1 MTLLLLGRRNMVPNW
16 RSVDDTI
23 KNGEF
28 DGFILP
34 QSRPERFD
42 IHEYVTNWRFNRS
55 LSYAGELISAAIAN
69 NHTIEGDV
77 EDACN
82 FILEK
87 SPDKESPLCHLAE
100 SLISNKKNASAI
112 QVSAKPMFIPDRAT
126 AKAELD
132 KEIRK
137 WRLVISRYPY
147 NPISHIELSRAYL
160 RIGYWEKARREAE
173 IASVLAPHNRYVTRC
188 AVRCFSH
195 IREFDRAKYI
205 LSKNQFLKADPWLI
219 ATDIAVDLCREKTPR
234 NVKYAIRVKDS
245 KNFSPLSIT
254 ELSMALATNELLAGG
269 KNKTIR
275 KYVNDGLVRPIDNS
289 LAQAQWI
296 SEKNPY
302 IVIDPRET
310 QKVNFNYEAETF
322 QYFYD
327 GLLPES
333 YGRALLWFEDSGFSR
348 RATLAASN
356 LAVYTGRMD
365 DSFKIL
371 AIGLLANP
379 GEGSLINNLAYNELL
394 EGRTEN
400 AWMALNSRINTKE
413 LYPSTV
419 ISLTAT
425 RGMYFYRIGQ
435 VDQGE
440 ALYNQAIESARK
452 NRLKNIE
459 QNAEVNLIREK
470 YLAGILSKEEAL
482 RRLDSF
488 DCQDPQVRL
497 VLESVRMSL
506 ENCNP
511 KKQ

>member
-1 MTLLLLGRRNMVPNW
+1 MVPNW

-28 DGFILP
+28 EGAMLP
-34 QSRPERFD
+34 QTKPERFD
-42 IHEYVTNWRFNRS
+42 IHEYVANWRYNRS
-55 LSYAGELISAAIAN
+55 LSYAGELVSAALAN
-69 NHTIEGDV
+69 NHAIEGDV
-77 EDACN
+77 EDACI
-82 FILEK
+82 FIIEK

-100 SLISNKKNASAI
+100 SLISNKKITSTLHESEKALY
-112 QVSAKPMFIPDRAT
+112 IPDRET

-137 WRLVISRYPY
+137 WRLAISRYPY

-205 LSKNQFLKADPWLI
+205 LSKNQCLKADPWLI
-219 ATDIAVDLCREKTPR
+219 ATDIAVDLCREKIPR

-254 ELSMALATNELLAGG
+254 ELSMALATNELIAGG

-275 KYVNDGLVRPIDNS
+275 RYVNDGLIRPIDNS

-296 SEKNPY
+296 SKKNPY

-379 GEGSLINNLAYNELL
+379 GEGSLINNLAYNQLL

-400 AWMALNSRINTKE
+400 ALIALNSRINTKE
-413 LYPSTV
+413 LYPSTA

-425 RGMYFYRIGQ
+425 RGMYFYRIGEF
-435 VDQGE
+435 DQGE
-440 ALYNQAIESARK
+440 ALYNQAIEGARK
-452 NRLKNIE
+452 NRLRDVE
-459 QNAEVNLIREK
+459 QNAIINQIREK
-470 YLAGILSKEEAL
+470 YLAGRMSREEAD
-482 RRLDSF
+482 RRLNSF
-488 DCQDPQVRL
+488 DCQNPQIRL
-497 VLESVRMSL
+497 VLESVRKSL
-506 ENCNP
+506 DNGNP